1 MTRAH
6 LHGVTILADATMAM
20 VTFPQG
26 KPRRFFIRNA
36 EEFHAAKG
44 LCWHRIAGESVSERV
59 VDDVSAALDDAWE
72 SHIEEA
78 WAALEART
86 ADPDAEDSERT

>member
-26 KPRRFFIRNA
+26 RPRRLPIRTG
-36 EEFHAAKG
+36 EE
-44 LCWHRIAGESVSERV
+44 LRIALDEAHRRYLP
-59 VDDVSAALDDAWE
+59 AALVKIQEAIEDAWE
-72 SHIEEA
+72 SHIDEA
-78 WAALEART
+78 WAALETRT
-86 ADPDAEDSERT
+86 AEVS

>member
-1 MTRAH
+1 VTRAH

-20 VTFPQG
+20 VTFPRG
-26 KPRRFFIRNA
+26 RPRRFFIRTTD
-36 EEFHAAKG
+36 ELG
-44 LCWHRIAGESVSERV
+44 M
-59 VDDVSAALDDAWE
+59 ALDAAEGSLDSAEKIVEVEEAIEDAWE

-86 ADPDAEDSERT
+86 AEVP

>member
-20 VTFPQG
+20 VTFTTRLAGIQ
-26 KPRRFFIRNA
+26 RRLPIRTA
-36 EEFHAAKG
+36 EELLRADRALRAAVAPEA
-44 LCWHRIAGESVSERV
+44 CDAVCSVMV
-59 VDDVSAALDDAWE
+59 DAWE
-72 SHIEEA
+72 SHIEQA

-86 ADPDAEDSERT
+86 AEVSE

>member
-20 VTFPQG
+20 VSFHH
-26 KPRRFFIRNA
+26 RRFFIRTTD
-36 EEFHAAKG
+36 E
-44 LCWHRIAGESVSERV
+44 LRIAL
-59 VDDVSAALDDAWE
+59 DAAENRFCLAACAEVQEAIEDAWE
-72 SHIEEA
+72 RHIEEA

-86 ADPDAEDSERT
+86 AEVDP

>member
-26 KPRRFFIRNA
+26 KPRRYFIRTTD
-36 EEFHAAKG
+36 E
-44 LCWHRIAGESVSERV
+44 L
-59 VDDVSAALDDAWE
+59 SAAITAARVRLERQAYRAVIGAIEDAWA
-72 SHIEEA
+72 SHIDEA

-86 ADPDAEDSERT
+86 KPEGGE

>member
-1 MTRAH
+1 MTRTH

-26 KPRRFFIRNA
+26 RPRRFFIRTAEGLALAQDVARSRSGFGMTGHLNA
-36 EEFHAAKG
+36 
-44 LCWHRIAGESVSERV
+44 RDV
-59 VDDVSAALDDAWE
+59 VDALRDAWE

-86 ADPDAEDSERT
+86 KPEGGE